1 MIEVRGSRID
11 RAHALAILRALEN
24 RFAEDLAY
32 LCNLVFRHTC
42 GFVPKSGVICMKRLN
57 AARWLKRLVPVTLIQ
72 SAGHIIRIICATI
85 FNMAWLIGEEAWM
98 VQSVS

>member
-1 MIEVRGSRID
+1 
-11 RAHALAILRALEN
+11 
-24 RFAEDLAY
+24 
-32 LCNLVFRHTC
+32 
-42 GFVPKSGVICMKRLN
+42 MKRLN